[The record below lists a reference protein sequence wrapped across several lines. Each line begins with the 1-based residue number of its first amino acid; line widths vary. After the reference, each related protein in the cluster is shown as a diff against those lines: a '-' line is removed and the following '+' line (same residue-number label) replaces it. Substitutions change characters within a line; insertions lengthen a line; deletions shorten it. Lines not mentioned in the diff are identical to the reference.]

1 METNSKTIRLQV
13 WQLAPAG
20 SSVTS
25 PKIWWGPKCLIL
37 GE

>member
-1 METNSKTIRLQV
+1 MLLV

-20 SSVTS
+20 SSVSS
-25 PKIWWGPKCLIL
+25 PKVWGGQKILWGTKCLIL